1 MRVGRAGS
9 REGGCTE
16 RRGGEEEG
24 KDASGGRAME
34 TGPNGVSTVRGGGW
48 TERRGGVGMKP
59 SESSSEEET
68 RVGGRTVRRGGGSCG
83 GSTER
88 EGGSSGGCE
97 ERGGGS
103 CGGLTERGG
112 G

>member
-24 KDASGGRAME
+24 KDASEGRAME
-34 TGPNGVSTVRGGGW
+34 TGPNGVSTVRGGGC
-48 TERRGGVGMKP
+48 TERRGGVGMKL
-59 SESSSEEET
+59 SESSSEEEI